1 MARPRWECGM
11 ERKLIGL
18 IVASALMLVGCGGK
32 GGDGTL
38 EVTENGTYDVSGYSQ
53 VVVHVGDDGQADG
66 SGETSADLDQTL
78 VLTRVQFRDF
88 SMEVPAEMVEGY
100 TEQEL
105 SESSV
110 MTLVGKD
117 EPNATTYSPTNL
129 DFTTMETSGSI
140 TLDQVSDAPQED
152 VNGITMAIRHQH
164 LADNRFVEAA
174 FIYNDMVYTLHFS
187 YPTDFDEK
195 YNEYADQFYRSIQMN

>member
-1 MARPRWECGM
+1 MKRAVSGA
-11 ERKLIGL
+11 LIA
-18 IVASALMLVGCGGK
+18 IALMLAGCGGN
-32 GGDGTL
+32 GGGGTL
-38 EVTENGTYDVSGYSQ
+38 DITENGTYDVSGYDQ
-53 VVVHVGDDGQADG
+53 VTVHVGDDEQANDAG
-66 SGETSADLDQTL
+66 DSANEATAELDQTL

-110 MTLVGKD
+110 MTLTGKD
-117 EPNATTYSPTNL
+117 VPNATTYRPTSL
-129 DFTTMETSGSI
+129 DFTTMESSGAI
-140 TLDQVSDAPQED
+140 TLEQVSDAPQED

-164 LADNRFVEAA
+164 VADSRYVEAA
-174 FIYNDMVYTLHFS
+174 FIYNNTVYTLHFS

-195 YNEYADQFYRSIQMN
+195 YNEYADQFYRTIQMN